1 MRIAITGANSSV
13 GKALLSHV
21 LTQQIDDLEVR
32 AGVRTQQAVT
42 TLPAG
47 RAVTPYVIN
56 YSDRD
61 SLQAFLEGVN
71 CVVHLAGILIE
82 SKWSSYET
90 ANVQVAR
97 AVVEACESTAVGHI
111 VLVSAVGAD
120 GESSNSYY
128 RSKGVAEEI
137 AVQSSVFATIIRTPI
152 LLGPGTA
159 GAKSLVGMASRS
171 SVRILGGGQHTLRP
185 LDVDDLSK
193 AVMNCCLVRPD
204 REAIHE
210 LVGPEAV
217 TQRDLLAAVGQRMG
231 HVVAVRTVPV
241 WVVRLGATVIGMFRR
256 GGMTPTVIDVITANE
271 TVGRNAAVDLGVTLT
286 PLDATLEKLQPSEIG
301 GQ

>member
-1 MRIAITGANSSV
+1 M
-13 GKALLSHV
+13 
-21 LTQQIDDLEVR
+21 
-32 AGVRTQQAVT
+32 
-42 TLPAG
+42 
-47 RAVTPYVIN
+47 
-56 YSDRD
+56 
-61 SLQAFLEGVN
+61 
-71 CVVHLAGILIE
+71 
-82 SKWSSYET
+82 
-90 ANVQVAR
+90 
-97 AVVEACESTAVGHI
+97 
-111 VLVSAVGAD
+111 SAVGAD

-159 GAKSLVGMASRS
+159 GAKSLVGMASRR

-185 LDVDDLSK
+185 LDVDDLNK

-286 PLDATLEKLQPSEIG
+286 PLGATLEKLQPSEIG